1 MNGPTLLQLETV
13 WQVTLV
19 LLVISSSI
27 FILLLAVRSFSDAR
41 ETQRMQRQKAME
53 TAFIIHLSTP
63 LKHLSA
69 TLVGRKN
76 DYPILLDAALR
87 LLRIQRGD
95 AQVQLLKALT
105 ETGIYPW
112 LLQQLKSAAPARRI
126 KAIELLTYWPT
137 DEVAQ
142 YFLRALKDGNAAVEL
157 AALEGLAQIGDTR
170 FHADIVGFV
179 IAHPQLKENLIYDVF
194 VRCGASLAPAL
205 VQLLQN
211 EDIHRPVR
219 LAAMLVLGENAS
231 ESFVKDNIQPLCRDA
246 DARVRATACLVCNKT
261 GLVLPMEL
269 LKQVTVD
276 EDWRVR
282 QQAAALLARIE
293 PAPVEKMVR
302 LLSDENW
309 LVALSVANALHTLGD
324 TGRRM
329 LGMLARTNSLAGQR
343 ARQFLQEGNS

>member
-19 LLVISSSI
+19 FLVISSSI
-27 FILLLAVRSFSDAR
+27 FILLLVVRSFVDAR

-69 TLVGRKN
+69 TLVSRKN

-95 AQVQLLKALT
+95 AQVQLLKALM

-112 LLQQLKSAAPARRI
+112 LLLQLKSAAPARRI
-126 KAIELLTYWPT
+126 KAIELLIYWPT

-142 YFLRALKDGNAAVEL
+142 YFLRALKDGNTAVEL

-194 VRCGASLAPAL
+194 VRCGPSLAPAL

-329 LGMLARTNSLAGQR
+329 LGMLARTNSLVGQR